1 MNVACMAK
9 RVNKRV
15 VLGVSGG
22 IAAYKSAELVRRL
35 LEMGAEVRVV
45 MTKAATHF
53 ITPLTLQALSGHA
66 VHTDLMD
73 PAQEKAMGHIDL
85 ARWADLVVIAPASA
99 NMMARLA
106 HGLADDLLSTLCLA
120 TTAPLLL
127 APAMNRAMWVHPA
140 TQANVH
146 LLRERGVRLIGP
158 ATGEQ
163 ACGEVG
169 PGRMSETP
177 DIVAAVASL
186 PGPPDLPSMGL
197 LAGVSVLVTAGP
209 TREAID
215 PVRYLSN
222 RSSGKMGY
230 ALAAAAAH
238 AGARVTLVS
247 GPTALTAPPG
257 VELVQVES
265 AAQMRDAVLS
275 HPCDIFIAA
284 AAVADY
290 APTAAVP
297 HKLKKHAAELSLV
310 LHRTPDIL
318 SEVTR
323 LARRPYT
330 IGFAA
335 ETESLENNARAKLE
349 AKNLD
354 IIAANL
360 VGPGVGFDSDDNA
373 LTVLW
378 RDGQAALPRMPKTA
392 LAQELIQ
399 LIVARYHET
408 YTTKDS

>member
-127 APAMNRAMWVHPA
+127 APAMNRAMWAHPA
-140 TQANVH
+140 TQANAH

-265 AAQMRDAVLS
+265 AAQMRDAVLL